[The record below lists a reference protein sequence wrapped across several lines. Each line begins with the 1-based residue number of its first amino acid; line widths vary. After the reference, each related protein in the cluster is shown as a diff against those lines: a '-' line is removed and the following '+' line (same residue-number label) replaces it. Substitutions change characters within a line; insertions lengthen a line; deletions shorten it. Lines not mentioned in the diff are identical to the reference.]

1 MENNSLGYM
10 TASMVQSYDCP
21 RKFYYQFVEGW
32 KPVLPS
38 ANLVFGS
45 IIHEAIAEE
54 FLNGRAIKE
63 YFLEK
68 WNQVEDL
75 AYSRYDSKDS
85 LRETGL
91 ALIGKLE
98 RIEVLQRVVSVE
110 KAYQTVLPD
119 DTVFK
124 GKVDL
129 IYDNHDS
136 EVLLDWKT
144 SGGAFLD
151 SRPDLD
157 DQLTAYSMLS
167 GIPKVCYGV
176 LLKKKNPDVQ
186 FLHSVRTEEDY
197 QEYRIKVMKVVSDIE
212 AGFFFKKPSMY
223 CGFCDF
229 EPLCRK
235 QEDKIKTELKR
246 VLPVTD
252 RYADVE
258 CEAAAV

>member
-1 MENNSLGYM
+1 MENNQLGYM
-10 TASMVQSYDCP
+10 TASMVTAYDCP
-21 RKFYYQFVEGW
+21 RKFYYQYVEGW
-32 KPVLPS
+32 KPILPS

-45 IIHEAIAEE
+45 IIHDSIAEE
-54 FLNGRAIKE
+54 FLNGKTTKE
-63 YFLEK
+63 YFVEK
-68 WNQVEDL
+68 WDKVEDL

-91 ALIGKLE
+91 ALIDKLE
-98 RIEVLQRVVSVE
+98 KTEVLQRVVAVE
-110 KAYQTVLPD
+110 KPFMTVLPN

-129 IYDNHDS
+129 IYDDRES

-151 SRPDLD
+151 SRTDLD

-186 FLHSVRTEEDY
+186 FLHSVRTAEDY
-197 QEYRIKVMKVVSDIE
+197 REYQVKVMKIVADIE

-229 EPLCRK
+229 SSLCRK
-235 QEDKIKTELKR
+235 QEDKIRTELKR
-246 VLPVTD
+246 VLPITD
-252 RYADVE
+252 RYIDVE
-258 CEAAAV
+258 CEAVAV